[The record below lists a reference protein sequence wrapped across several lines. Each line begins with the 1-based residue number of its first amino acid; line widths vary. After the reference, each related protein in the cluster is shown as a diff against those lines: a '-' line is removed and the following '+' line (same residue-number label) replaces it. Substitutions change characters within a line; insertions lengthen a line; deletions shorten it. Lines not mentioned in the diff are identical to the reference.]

1 MRQYPMFDGLD
12 PYDKLVI
19 MDERLS
25 NLELAHNN
33 LANAY
38 RKQYEDL
45 NTTMISLSTL
55 QKAHLNL
62 SQSFELVSMLRN
74 MAEEEL
80 ATLKQRQK

>member
-1 MRQYPMFDGLD
+1 MRKHQMFDGMD
-12 PYDKLVI
+12 PYDKLV
-19 MDERLS
+19 MMEERLS

-45 NTTMISLSTL
+45 NTTMISLNTL

-74 MAEEEL
+74 AAEVEL
-80 ATLKQRQK
+80 AELKQRQN